1 MARHSP
7 KEITQNR
14 AHALT
19 ALASLDDRQ
28 SRVVELRFFGG
39 LSNEETAEV
48 LKVSTA
54 TVRRDWSLARAWL
67 RRELTST
74 IDNSQG

>member
-1 MARHSP
+1 M
-7 KEITQNR
+7 I
-14 AHALT
+14 ALDDALS
-19 ALASLDDRQ
+19 ALASLDARQ
-28 SRVVELRFFGG
+28 SKVVELRYFGG
-39 LSNEETAEV
+39 LSNEEAAEV

-54 TVRRDWSLARAWL
+54 TVRRDWSLPRAWL